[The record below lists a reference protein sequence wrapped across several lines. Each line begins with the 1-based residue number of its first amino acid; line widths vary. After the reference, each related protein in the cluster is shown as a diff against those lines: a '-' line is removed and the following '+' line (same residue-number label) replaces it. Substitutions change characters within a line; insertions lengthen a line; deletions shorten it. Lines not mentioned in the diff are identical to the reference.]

1 MFLKKLSFIAGLLLL
16 IVLVNSV
23 ASSQSISDYRLF
35 SENTDNTIPGNSEIT
50 KNLAKAEILNIDRG
64 ILTELYNSRLPEIS
78 ISLPYGDRRDV
89 RLNLR
94 RSDILSPDA
103 KIVART
109 VNGDEEVKLNDILVA
124 YTGSIEG
131 ERNTTAS
138 FTFTKEDVKGL
149 IISGDDN
156 YNLGLI
162 NDNSGNSTDKYVFYK
177 ESDLKSKNSFFCG
190 TEDNLSS
197 EYISE
202 MRRIITEKM
211 NDASP
216 TDLYIAEIAIEIDFA
231 TYNIYNQSVS
241 AATNYAL
248 TLMSA
253 ASAIY
258 MKEVNVKLI
267 VPYLRVWT
275 TTDPYNGTN
284 SSSILSQFRS
294 QWNSTQQGVQRTLAH
309 FITRRSG
316 NMGGIAFL
324 DALCSGGSSGYG
336 YGFSNT
342 NGPILPLPTYSWD
355 VMVVCHEI
363 GHNFGSNHT
372 HNCGWVGGPID
383 SCYTVEGG
391 CYSGPMI
398 PRVGTIMSYCHL
410 NGSISLTQ
418 GFGPQP
424 KTIIRSNAQSAPCM
438 YVSSDPLQ
446 IGYPNGGES
455 FRTGEMRQIYWG
467 TSLTG
472 NVNIE
477 LSVNNGATWQI
488 IQNNVPAVQRVF
500 DWAVPYMASTSQAK
514 IRILNSSAQST
525 GDTSDGAFTIVLNL
539 NAFNPLTPASFSRVN
554 VSSGSSELFD
564 FKWSSA
570 GTDPSIKYKLKI
582 RKVGT
587 SVDYIYSSNNTGSD
601 TVISMRKSYLDSLA
615 AVFGTTGDS
624 VRCTWKPWGYNG
636 VDSLSS
642 SSTFV
647 LTLVRNTVGI
657 NVLSSLVPE
666 KFLLGNN
673 YPNPFNPSTSIKFD
687 IPVPGITVL
696 KIYDSGG
703 REVETLLNSKLQP
716 GSYEFSFNAVNL
728 PSGVYFYR
736 LTSNEFSQTKKMV
749 LLK

>member
-1 MFLKKLSFIAGLLLL
+1 MFLKKLSFIVRLFLLT
-16 IVLVNSV
+16 VLVNSI
-23 ASSQSISDYRLF
+23 ASSQSKSDYRLF
-35 SENTDNTIPGNSEIT
+35 SENTDNTIPGSSEIM
-50 KNLAKAEILNIDRG
+50 KNLAKAEFLNIDRG
-64 ILTELYNSRLPEIS
+64 ILVELYNSRLPEIT

-94 RSDILSPDA
+94 RSDILTPDA

-109 VNGDEEVKLNDILVA
+109 SNGDEEVKLNDILVA

-162 NDNSGNSTDKYVFYK
+162 NDKSGNSTDKYVFYK
-177 ESDLKSKNSFFCG
+177 ESDLKNKNSFFCG
-190 TEDNLSS
+190 TEDNLSA

-284 SSSILSQFRS
+284 SNSILSQFRS
-294 QWNSTQQGVQRTLAH
+294 HWNSTQQGVQRTLAH

-424 KTIIRSNAQSAPCM
+424 KTIIRNNAQTAACM

-455 FRTGEMRQIYWG
+455 FRTGEVRQIYWG

-488 IQNNVPAVQRVF
+488 IQNNVPAIQRIY
-500 DWAVPYMASTSQAK
+500 DWTVPYMATTTQAK

-525 GDTSDGAFTIVLNL
+525 GDTCDGAFTIVLNL
-539 NAFNPLTPASFSRVN
+539 NSFNPLTPASFSRVN
-554 VSSGSSELFD
+554 VSSGSTELLD

-570 GTDPSIKYKLKI
+570 GTEPTIKYKLKL
-582 RKVGT
+582 RKIGT
-587 SVDYIYSSNNTGSD
+587 SVDYIYTSNNSGSD

-615 AVFGTTGDS
+615 AVFGTSGDS

-642 SSTFV
+642 TSTFV

-657 NVLSSLVPE
+657 NVLSNIVPE
-666 KFLLGNN
+666 KFMLGNN
-673 YPNPFNPSTSIKFD
+673 YPNPFNPGTNIKFD
-687 IPVPGITVL
+687 LPASGITVL

-716 GSYEFSFNAVNL
+716 GSYELYFNAGNL

-736 LTSNEFSQTKKMV
+736 LTANEFSQTKKMV